1 MTAVHPVPRPLRGR
15 RWAWIAAAPY
25 PLWRAFSP
33 PDLVAR
39 AAALLQST
47 SVWAALRSSEEA
59 AVSASSNSHNSSG
72 NSDHA
77 SAYTASSGGG
87 SGSGSTT
94 ASNSPS
100 PTHAGDG
107 AEGMHATNNSN
118 STSNNSNSSSATTSP
133 TQFSFW
139 LAASL
144 PLGDTTR
151 HSLLAMDSVV
161 QRLRACVE
169 HLERAARLP
178 LRCAACG
185 LRIALQADVFSV
197 PGAEGSVGAY
207 VNSAGFVHQTIT
219 LRAAR
224 GLRLDTSAPSTADR
238 CAIHVLYYVL
248 YCLMFVDAIVVCAFS
263 VMLA

>member
-15 RWAWIAAAPY
+15 RCAWIAAAPY

-33 PDLVAR
+33 PHLVER

-47 SVWAALRSSEEA
+47 SAWAALRSSEEA
-59 AVSASSNSHNSSG
+59 AVSASSSSSNSGSNTDVHARSYTAGSNSS
-72 NSDHA
+72 
-77 SAYTASSGGG
+77 
-87 SGSGSTT
+87 
-94 ASNSPS
+94 SPS

-107 AEGMHATNNSN
+107 TEGIPAATAAAS
-118 STSNNSNSSSATTSP
+118 SSSSANSSSANSSSSSSSANCSTSP

-224 GLRLDTSAPSTADR
+224 GLRLDTSEPPSTADR
-238 CAIHVLYYVL
+238 CVHFAYCTL
-248 YCLMFVDAIVVCAFS
+248 YCKLCFVTALCNHV
-263 VMLA
+263 